1 MGRPGNEAI
10 CEEVESTERGSIEV
24 TGGCSLLQLQKNEVG
39 RLMNKTM
46 SSDPNHHQVTVHL
59 KIPYF
64 LDYTLNFRQYLPVG
78 AI

>member
-46 SSDPNHHQVTVHL
+46 SSDPNHQQVTVYYIGNTVEPLYNGHL
-59 KIPYF
+59 LGPTF
-64 LDYTLNFRQYLPVG
+64 CPL
-78 AI
+78 